1 MKKYSF
7 GRGKQKGIGLLD
19 LLFWLVIASLLSFGV
34 LRLVKNNMTK
44 AAIADEI
51 ETLSMMAGDL
61 RAKFMRT
68 GNFAGLTNATFVSLN
83 IAPPERVT
91 GGNLRSAFETP
102 IDVSAA
108 NVNGMAND
116 GFSFTYSNLPSTV
129 CTDFVMSAAPN
140 FARIAINGTVIK
152 DVTNGRNDA
161 EISVVDLGNCAGA
174 NGIVASVVFEQGR

>member
-1 MKKYSF
+1 GGRFHHMERIRPRRNGDGDEFSRRHAADGEVSRRPPFTNLCSQQEFVMKKYSF

-44 AAIADEI
+44 AAVADEVD
-51 ETLSMMAGDL
+51 TLSMMAGDL

-116 GFSFTYSNLPSTV
+116 GFSFTYSNL
-129 CTDFVMSAAPN
+129 
-140 FARIAINGTVIK
+140 
-152 DVTNGRNDA
+152 
-161 EISVVDLGNCAGA
+161 
-174 NGIVASVVFEQGR
+174 